1 MQKYNYVE
9 TEDGTMSEFDDYED
23 IIKVLL
29 PIRKERLHKIERIER
44 EQKKS
49 LKKSQELKAETEE
62 ALERKIFTY
71 KEICR
76 VFNDKNLGLQSCTRL
91 ISSLDKEDDAKK
103 TVLENANRVSK
114 LQSDV
119 EQKQAKVL
127 ETALEKKM
135 RLRDVAKIE
144 SLLDVIKEL
153 S

>member
-1 MQKYNYVE
+1 
-9 TEDGTMSEFDDYED
+9 MSEFDDYEH

-49 LKKSQELKAETEE
+49 LNKSQELKAETEE
-62 ALERKIFTY
+62 ALEKKIFKY

-76 VFNDKNLGLQSCTRL
+76 VFNDKNLGLQSYTKL

-127 ETALEKKM
+127 ETAFEKKM
-135 RLRDVAKIE
+135 RLRDVEKIE

>member
-1 MQKYNYVE
+1 
-9 TEDGTMSEFDDYED
+9 
-23 IIKVLL
+23 
-29 PIRKERLHKIERIER
+29 
-44 EQKKS
+44 
-49 LKKSQELKAETEE
+49 
-62 ALERKIFTY
+62 
-71 KEICR
+71 
-76 VFNDKNLGLQSCTRL
+76 L

-127 ETALEKKM
+127 KTAFEKKM
-135 RLRDVAKIE
+135 RLRDVEKIE